1 MFSIGQRPKGWKGK
15 QRLIDQD
22 GKDVCFLLEWR
33 RFFDKCSLVIAFVP
47 QPLFSFNDNHFA
59 IMLRHKPS
67 AQKSFWD
74 LKGAPLFDAFCL
86 VHSYWAVSRPLAKPK
101 KFIIWEGLSCYVL
114 TLEFQSASAP
124 ARSAPSAS
132 APYETPISWFPMMC

>member
-59 IMLRHKPS
+59 IMLRQKPTPKNPFGTKKVPPFS
-67 AQKSFWD
+67 MRFALSILIGQCHVPLQNQKSS
-74 LKGAPLFDAFCL
+74 
-86 VHSYWAVSRPLAKPK
+86 SYGRGYLAM
-101 KFIIWEGLSCYVL
+101 Y
-114 TLEFQSASAP
+114 
-124 ARSAPSAS
+124 
-132 APYETPISWFPMMC
+132 